1 MPCEGSSDARS
12 RAHGGSCQ
20 QHQRLHVCSGVVKTQ
35 RRSGAAQSK
44 IGRTQRK
51 NRPNKSVLQ
60 ICMEEIAKQA
70 AEVQAT
76 TNTRSEGTPWRM
88 KNKWSNTS
96 RKMFGS
102 PHRNDRINRQ
112 DSHGTRD
119 PKEATSRVRNFPT
132 VEEALRHT
140 APTQTSLSRLQTLLP
155 QPPSL
160 EHHKHSDVTFCTSWK
175 PKKKKL
181 ATSDHLPITTTLC
194 SKSVNT

>member
-1 MPCEGSSDARS
+1 M
-12 RAHGGSCQ
+12 
-20 QHQRLHVCSGVVKTQ
+20 CSGVVKTQ

-44 IGRTQRK
+44 IGRTQRN

-60 ICMEEIAKQA
+60 TCVEEIAKRA

-102 PHRNDRINRQ
+102 PHSNDRIHRQ
-112 DSHGTRD
+112 DSHETRD

-132 VEEALRHT
+132 VEEAVRHISNSNI
-140 APTQTSLSRLQTLLP
+140 ALQTANSSSPASFVGAP
-155 QPPSL
+155 QAFGCHLCYFL
-160 EHHKHSDVTFCTSWK
+160 EAEE
-175 PKKKKL
+175 KK
-181 ATSDHLPITTTLC
+181 TCHQ
-194 SKSVNT
+194 